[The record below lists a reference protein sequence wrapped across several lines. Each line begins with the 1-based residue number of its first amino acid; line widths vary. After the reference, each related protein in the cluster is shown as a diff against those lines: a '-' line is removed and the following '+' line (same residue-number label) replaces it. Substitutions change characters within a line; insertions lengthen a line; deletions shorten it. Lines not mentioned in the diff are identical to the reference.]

1 MTTADDQG
9 RKRLVMALAC
19 TRLEFPRDQEPVA
32 VTFLK
37 RWLGSWGG
45 IGRVAVGMARQGY
58 DLQLA
63 RYADEGWRA
72 TFYVSGKEHSAPR
85 YVGSAWEPTPWRAV
99 QVAAREALRADGR
112 T

>member
-19 TRLEFPRDQEPVA
+19 TRLELPRDQEPVA

-45 IGRVAVGMARQGY
+45 IGRVAVGMARHGY
-58 DLQLA
+58 DLQLTL
-63 RYADEGWRA
+63 DDEEGWRA
-72 TFYVSGKEHSAPR
+72 TFYVSGRGHSPHRAR
-85 YVGSAWEPTPWRAV
+85 GSAWEPTPWRAV
-99 QVAAREALRADGR
+99 QVAARKALSADGQA
-112 T
+112 